1 MTPDDFAAPLGQ
13 GPRKRQRSINI
24 RLAQIFAGA
33 LALFLGIFVVWAVV
47 GNDPQGGE
55 PRVIVPANLDIA
67 AKAPATRPQMA
78 DATGSV
84 QNAQPAA
91 AAPPGQPAAPAN
103 TMTVTIID
111 GKTGAKQEV
120 TVPLRGAGVTA
131 GATVAATGAAAALG
145 LPQKLSETTAYG
157 PIPKIA
163 TDGTSP
169 ADAFA
174 QPVRQLAGKPG
185 APRIAVIVGG
195 MGADRSITADAI
207 GKLPAWVT
215 LGFMPGNDAAPLAV
229 RARAGGHELLLQVP
243 MEAADNAGQDP
254 NPQAL
259 LTSLAPEQ
267 NIDRLY
273 RLMSQLQGYVGIIN
287 AMGARFTS
295 SEASLAPIL
304 SETAKRGLAYVDDGS
319 NPASVAGRLA
329 AADGLPF
336 AQADAIIDSAPA
348 PDEIDRALG
357 RLETAARGRGI
368 AVGFAS
374 ARPASI
380 DRIAQWAKT
389 AADRG
394 LLLVPISAAVT
405 VKTAGSDDG
414 LRMTQVK

>member
-13 GPRKRQRSINI
+13 GPRKRPRSIKI

-33 LALFLGIFVVWAVV
+33 LALFLGVFVVWAVV

-55 PRVIVPANLDIA
+55 PRAIVPANLEI
-67 AKAPATRPQMA
+67 AKAPATRPQTA

-84 QNAQPAA
+84 QNAQPAP

-131 GATVAATGAAAALG
+131 GATGAPTETAAALG
-145 LPQKLSETTAYG
+145 LAQKLSETTAYG

-163 TDGTSP
+163 ADGTRP

-174 QPVRQLAGKPG
+174 QPVRHLAGKPG

-195 MGADRSITADAI
+195 MGADRSITADVIA
-207 GKLPAWVT
+207 KLPASVT
-215 LGFMPGNDAAPLAV
+215 LGFMPGNDTAPLAA

-243 MEAADNAGQDP
+243 MEAADNASHDP
-254 NPQAL
+254 NAQAL

-273 RLMSQLQGYVGIIN
+273 RMMSQLQGYVGIIN

-304 SETAKRGLAYVDDGS
+304 SETAKRGLVYVDDGS
-319 NPASVAGRLA
+319 NPASLARHLA

-336 AQADAIIDSAPA
+336 ARADAIIDSAPA

-357 RLETAARGRGI
+357 RLETAARERGI

-374 ARPASI
+374 ARAASI
-380 DRIAQWAKT
+380 DRIAQWAKA

-394 LLLVPISAAVT
+394 LLLVPISAVVT